1 MMLLTFKFDKRLQ
14 QDDADVVKFRN
25 LLIDDQNT

>member
-14 QDDADVVKFRN
+14 QEDADAVKFRN
-25 LLIDDQNT
+25 LLIDDHT